1 MLNMPRKKIAVKLI
15 PVKKSDCPFLYELL
29 SERNALINISHRT
42 MPTYENHVKFVM
54 SKPYSKW
61 YIINCKNQKLGSI
74 YLSKQDEIGIFMKKE
89 KQGKG
94 IGDKAL
100 LLLMKLNP
108 RNRYLANINPRNTK
122 SIKFFKKNGFKIL
135 QYTYELMRKDNE

>member
-1 MLNMPRKKIAVKLI
+1 MPRKKITVKLI
-15 PVKKSDCPFLYELL
+15 PVKKSDCSFLYELL

-122 SIKFFKKNGFKIL
+122 SIKFFKKNGFNIL

>member
-1 MLNMPRKKIAVKLI
+1 
-15 PVKKSDCPFLYELL
+15 
-29 SERNALINISHRT
+29 
-42 MPTYENHVKFVM
+42 
-54 SKPYSKW
+54 
-61 YIINCKNQKLGSI
+61 
-74 YLSKQDEIGIFMKKE
+74 MKKE